1 MLVLPR
7 TSIFRLRQRSI
18 LRAIVLALGA
28 FAISLRM
35 AGFPY
40 IEELHSSAW
49 QFLPTLAILWAIL
62 ETARCLGRKWSL
74 YHAGV
79 LILLW
84 TDLMILTLAVILWI
98 YP

>member
-1 MLVLPR
+1 LVLPR

-35 AGFPY
+35 AGFPH
-40 IEELHSSAW
+40 IEDLHSSAW

-62 ETARCLGRKWSL
+62 EAARCLGRRWSL